1 MQSTT
6 FIRRAVT
13 TLLVAVTVL
22 MPVFFL
28 PYTLEVLELNK
39 HFLLYGLVLLA
50 LMLWL
55 LEGAI
60 TRKFVIH
67 RSAFDVP
74 VVVYLGVI
82 VLAGL
87 FSLDRF
93 LSFVG
98 DYNNIQMSVLAVV
111 FLIAYAFLV
120 TQVFITDRS
129 RLYLLASAA
138 GGGVLAGIWFLL
150 DKFKIVEFSDFSVII
165 SNSTSMSNSEF
176 GVYLVM
182 LLLGSVALLSVKKK
196 SFLIDG
202 MAGFVG
208 LLSLFILLS
217 LGFKVVYIILGIGLA
232 ILLAFMLTYADYLR
246 LPWITATFAL
256 IVLAVLFVFLK
267 TPRLVDFDLPVEI
280 ALGVGSSYDVAWGA
294 VTENTKQFL
303 IGSGPATF
311 VHDFSQ
317 FKPEAL
323 NANNFAWRI
332 RFGKPYSTFVSMIAE
347 TGIVG
352 ALAFV
357 FLVLIVLG
365 YITGLWMR
373 SLSEK
378 ARSAGAFNAKSSF
391 VYLIAPVWIT
401 LFVAM
406 FFVHI
411 SINLW
416 LLFFMLLAMLSST
429 LMPSA
434 KHDVVEISLKS
445 SPQYLLATSFSV
457 VLLFAGG
464 IVFAIFSGRYYAAEV
479 QYTDAQTTASSPA
492 QQISMLTNATN
503 LNKKSSR
510 YRVALAQ
517 SYLNEARVIA
527 GQADGSPDLIA
538 RLVAKAVDEARIA
551 TETSPRSVDT
561 WETLANMYLNARSF
575 TLQVIPFVSDSFE
588 KAVALEPANPVLHL
602 QLGQAKYAEG
612 KTTEAKES
620 FEEAI
625 RLKGDYLD
633 AYIQL
638 SAYYEKENDLDR
650 AITELERALQ
660 VGKQN
665 DVFLFQ
671 LGRLYFNRANDGDWD
686 LALTVFNAA
695 LAVNPNNANALFSAG
710 VIFDRRGDREVALRY
725 FEEVLKRDPGNES
738 VATRVKQ
745 LRGIL
750 GIQ

>member
-1 MQSTT
+1 M
-6 FIRRAVT
+6 
-13 TLLVAVTVL
+13 LVTVL

-39 HFLLYGLVLLA
+39 HFLLYGIILLA

-55 LEGAI
+55 LEGSV

-67 RSAFDVP
+67 RTAFDVP
-74 VVVYLGVI
+74 ILVYLGVV

-98 DYNNIQMSVLAVV
+98 DYNNIQMSVLALV
-111 FLIAYAFLV
+111 FLVAYAFLV
-120 TQVFITDRS
+120 TQIFITDRS
-129 RLYLLASAA
+129 RLYLLGSAA
-138 GGGVLAGIWFLL
+138 FGGVLAGVWFLL
-150 DKFKIVEFSDFSVII
+150 DKFKVIQFSDFSVII
-165 SNSTSMSNSEF
+165 SNSTSLSNSEF
-176 GVYLVM
+176 GVYLTM

-196 SFLIDG
+196 SWVIDI
-202 MAGFVG
+202 MASVVAA
-208 LLSLFILLS
+208 LSLFIILS
-217 LGFKVVYIILGIGLA
+217 IGFKVVYIVLAIGLA
-232 ILLAFMLTYADYLR
+232 ILLAFMLTYADFLR

-256 IVLAVLFVFLK
+256 VVIAVLFIFLK
-267 TPRLVDFDLPVEI
+267 TPRLVDFQLPVEV
-280 ALGVGSSYDVAWGA
+280 ALGVGSSYDVAWST
-294 VTENTKQFL
+294 VTDDTKKFL
-303 IGSGPATF
+303 LGSGPATF

-323 NANNFAWRI
+323 NQNNFAWRI

-347 TGIVG
+347 TGVLG

-357 FLVLIVLG
+357 FLILIVLG

-378 ARSAGAFNAKSSF
+378 ARASGRFNAKSSF

-401 LFVAM
+401 LFVSM
-406 FFVHI
+406 FFIHL
-411 SINLW
+411 SINSW
-416 LLFFMLLAMLSST
+416 LLFFMLLAMLSSA
-429 LMPSA
+429 LVPAS
-434 KHDVVEISLKS
+434 KHDQIEISLKS

-479 QYTDAQTTASSPA
+479 QYTNAQTTASSPA
-492 QQISMLTNATN
+492 QQITMLTNATS
-503 LNKKSSR
+503 LNKKSAR

-517 SYLNEARVIA
+517 AYLNEARVVA

-588 KAVALEPANPVLHL
+588 KAVALEPSNPTLHL

-612 KTTEAKES
+612 KTTEAKEA

-625 RLKGDYLD
+625 RLKVDYLD

-638 SAYYEKENDLDR
+638 AAYYEQEEDIDR
-650 AITELERALQ
+650 AISELEKALQ
-660 VGKQN
+660 VGRQN
-665 DVFLFQ
+665 DTFLFQ
-671 LGRLYFNRANDGDWD
+671 LGRLYFNRASDGDWD
-686 LALTVFNAA
+686 RALTVFNAA

-725 FEEVLKRDPGNES
+725 FEEVLKRDPGNEAVS
-738 VATRVKQ
+738 TRVKQ